1 MDIVNE
7 KIDVYNRIRWYNL
20 IEKRIR
26 RVDIW
31 ISILFI

>member
-26 RVDIW
+26 R
-31 ISILFI
+31 